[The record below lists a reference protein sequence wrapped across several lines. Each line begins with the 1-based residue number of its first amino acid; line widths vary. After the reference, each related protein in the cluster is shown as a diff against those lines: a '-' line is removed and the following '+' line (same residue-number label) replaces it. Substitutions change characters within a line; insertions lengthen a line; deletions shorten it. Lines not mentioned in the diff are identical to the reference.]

1 MIARLLSGD
10 DRDPVELFKRLSKA
24 TTDQFNQVVKD
35 AAEIQEKLEEQ
46 ITKRSGGRRGRQFRE
61 FQEDLFDISK
71 FKLKFDKEA
80 AKLEKRTNQ
89 ELLDIQEEFAKEEA
103 DRRLKAFVEKDYD
116 LVEAAA
122 ESVCEKLLDLL
133 NVFKVILRVRKPH
146 APINADFD
154 TIEVELIRKNE
165 HFK

>member
-1 MIARLLSGD
+1 MDCIRIKNLKVKARHGVYEFERKKDGTFELDIEIYVPLEKSGKSD
-10 DRDPVELFKRLSKA
+10 
-24 TTDQFNQVVKD
+24 
-35 AAEIQEKLEEQ
+35 KLEDT
-46 ITKRSGGRRGRQFRE
+46 IDYNNIVSIAT
-61 FQEDLFDISK
+61 
-71 FKLKFDKEA
+71 
-80 AKLEKRTNQ
+80 
-89 ELLDIQEEFAKEEA
+89 
-103 DRRLKAFVEKDYD
+103 KAFVEKDYD